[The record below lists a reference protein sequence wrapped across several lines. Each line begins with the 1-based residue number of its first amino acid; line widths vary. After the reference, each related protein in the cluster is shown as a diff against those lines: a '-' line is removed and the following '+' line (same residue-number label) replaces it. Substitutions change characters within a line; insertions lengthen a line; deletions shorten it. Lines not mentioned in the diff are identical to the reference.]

1 MISERQNGDGRE
13 KMKTRIQNTAA
24 FAPSA
29 SSGLRQAKE
38 DRGQQGRSAILF
50 SMGLACIFFWLG
62 AVNATAQSLEFDGL
76 IEPRMAVKVG
86 SGVYGII
93 DTVTVDRG
101 DTVKAGQ
108 VIATLQ
114 SGVERATMELARTR
128 AEMKATIKG
137 KKEELEYA
145 KRKQE
150 RLRDL
155 YEKKALP
162 FNDWDDAETK
172 RILAELQL
180 AEALENKKVAEME
193 FKRST
198 EVVNRT
204 VIKSPITGVVVERF
218 LSPGEYIENQA
229 ILKVAQIDPLYVEV
243 IMPVKMLGSVKVGM
257 KGLVKPEAPVGG
269 IYTAGVIVV
278 DRVVDAASGTF
289 GVRLELP
296 NPEYHLPPGLKCKV
310 VFLSP

>member
-1 MISERQNGDGRE
+1 MRMRENRRQNTEIGSQRSGGRRQ
-13 KMKTRIQNTAA
+13 MGRITTAVIVSFTLLWWGGICA
-24 FAPSA
+24 
-29 SSGLRQAKE
+29 
-38 DRGQQGRSAILF
+38 
-50 SMGLACIFFWLG
+50 
-62 AVNATAQSLEFDGL
+62 NAQSPEYDGL
-76 IEPRMAVKVG
+76 IEPRMVVKVG
-86 SGVYGII
+86 SGVYGVI
-93 DTVTVDRG
+93 DKVIVDRG

-114 SGVERATMELARTR
+114 SGVERAAMELARAR
-128 AEMKATIKG
+128 AEMDATV
-137 KKEELEYA
+137 KEKREEMEFA

-155 YEKKALP
+155 YERKALP

-180 AEALENKKVAEME
+180 AEAVENKKLAEME
-193 FKRST
+193 FKRSA
-198 EVVNRT
+198 EVVDRM

-229 ILKVAQIDPLYVEV
+229 ILKLAQIDPLYVEV

-257 KGLVKPEAPVGG
+257 KGMVKPEAPVGG
-269 IYTAGVIVV
+269 MYTAKVIVV

-296 NPEYHLPPGLKCKV
+296 NPDYRLPPGLKCKV
-310 VFLSP
+310 AFQN

>member
-1 MISERQNGDGRE
+1 
-13 KMKTRIQNTAA
+13 MKTRIQNTAA

-29 SSGLRQAKE
+29 SSGLRRAKE

-62 AVNATAQSLEFDGL
+62 AVSANAQPPEFDGL
-76 IEPRMAVKVG
+76 IEPRMTVKVG
-86 SGVYGII
+86 SAVYGVI
-93 DTVTVDRG
+93 DTITVDRG

-114 SGVERATMELARTR
+114 SGVERAAMELARAR
-128 AEMKATIKG
+128 AEMNATIKE
-137 KKEELEYA
+137 KREEMKFA

-155 YEKKALP
+155 YERKALP
-162 FNDWDDAETK
+162 LNDWDDAETK
-172 RILAELQL
+172 RVLAELQL
-180 AEALENKKVAEME
+180 AEAEENKRIAQME
-193 FKRST
+193 FKRAT
-198 EVVNRT
+198 EVVDRT
-204 VIKSPITGVVVERF
+204 IIKSPITGVVVQRF

-229 ILKVAQIDPLYVEV
+229 VLELAQIDPLYVEV

-257 KGLVKPEAPVGG
+257 KGMVKPEAPVGG
-269 IYTAGVIVV
+269 MYTAKVIVV

-296 NPEYHLPPGLKCKV
+296 NPEYRLPPGLKCKV